1 MAKKLT
7 PAEIAA
13 FMKTLGLVDAPP
25 TEAVGAPGSK
35 PFVGDSKATASRR
48 SNTSAYTAGVK
59 KRVPVQN
66 MNDLSSPAWWAKNI
80 VAGGKSGVVDPVVK
94 ASKMDWLN
102 PDSGLGPV
110 ERLNTLLG
118 DALTVGSMAAPVKGA
133 TTAGMGLYDDL
144 AARLAD
150 RYAYGIHISP
160 TPNLKTIDSGSN
172 VAKKLWNESET
183 GTNYFFDTSKLNPKE
198 LKAINEYL
206 MLYGR
211 GEQAS
216 PSIYAIKTPKKFVKF
231 DENYGT
237 GVPEWIQENS
247 KKIPIPTKTSD
258 AKSVWELGNSTGY
271 GQMPDGT
278 SFFDY
283 QQYPVNAFNTPK
295 KLKVTDSI
303 KLNSNYAD
311 GSPSGLMRS
320 IYPQKWD
327 EKQFVDFLNK
337 TIDAQPVVESNNKFW
352 TKEYLDSLLKNKM
365 VKDLGGGKK
374 SLEYEYD
381 MGKTRTKIFNDEET
395 LKKFLNLLENSKDNM
410 PKRDM
415 IKIFDIINNKG
426 VG

>member
-59 KRVPVQN
+59 NRVPVQN

-80 VAGGKSGVVDPVVK
+80 VAGGKSGVVDPVVD

-102 PDSGLGPV
+102 PESGLNPL

-118 DALTVGSMAAPVKGA
+118 DALTVGSMVAPVKGA

-160 TPNLKTIDSGSN
+160 TPNLKTIESGANMS
-172 VAKKLWNESET
+172 KKLWADSET
-183 GTNYFFDTSKLNPKE
+183 GTNYFFDTSKLNPTE

-211 GEQAS
+211 GELGS
-216 PSIYAIKTPKKFVKF
+216 PSVYAVKTPKKFVKL

-237 GVPEWIQENS
+237 GFPDWLESNS
-247 KKIPIPTKTSD
+247 KKIPRPTKTSD
-258 AKSVWELGNSTGY
+258 AKEVWELGNYNGY
-271 GQMPDGT
+271 RQMPDGT
-278 SFFDY
+278 SVFDY
-283 QQYPVNAFNTPK
+283 QNYPVNAFNTPK

-303 KLNSNYAD
+303 KLNSNYTD
-311 GSPSGLMRS
+311 TNPSGLMRS

-337 TIDAQPVVESNNKFW
+337 TVDAQPVSTSSNKFW
-352 TKEYLDSLLKNKM
+352 TKEYLDSLLENKK

-374 SLEYEYD
+374 SLEFKHD
-381 MGKTRTKIFNDEET
+381 MRGTK
-395 LKKFLNLLENSKDNM
+395 
-410 PKRDM
+410 
-415 IKIFDIINNKG
+415 IKIFKDDKTLKRFIELLEKIS
-426 VG
+426 